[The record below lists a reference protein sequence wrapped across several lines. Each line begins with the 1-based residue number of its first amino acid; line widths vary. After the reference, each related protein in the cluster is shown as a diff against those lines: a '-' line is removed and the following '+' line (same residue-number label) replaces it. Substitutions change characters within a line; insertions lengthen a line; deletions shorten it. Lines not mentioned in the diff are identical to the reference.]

1 MTRLEPIDIHEVFK
15 AESLGL
21 LTMDEAVHATF
32 IALGLETRS
41 WLTGWL
47 TLSKRLDQAKALMKF
62 DPHST
67 PRAPMH

>member
-1 MTRLEPIDIHEVFK
+1 MSPLEPIDIQEVL
-15 AESLGL
+15 ELERLGL

-47 TLSKRLDQAKALMKF
+47 TLSTRLDQAKALMKF